1 PGIMAAKSAKKPVK
15 KAAAKTSTAKKST
28 AKVITAKKSAA
39 KKPLTAASK
48 TAAKKASE
56 KVKPK
61 KKIEKTK
68 VKEIMKKGT
77 EKKADTKA
85 KKIAAPGTTV
95 KKAETKKTD
104 VKKPAAKKPETV
116 KPAAKAAVPA
126 PEKHHE
132 KPAAAAGGNHHDI
145 IEKGEHHHHTEVIV
159 TSPKKNV
166 RKIKGYSKE
175 DLEYFKKIILD
186 KRNEIIEQLQNLR
199 EQMMDPTTGQY
210 VNENSPYSLH
220 MAEQGTDAMEREKIF
235 LWAQRENKFLGYLD
249 DALHRIENGTYG
261 ICIECIDEP
270 QNLCPTCPL
279 IAKERLAAVPHSQ
292 LCLPVKQKQEKR

>member
-1 PGIMAAKSAKKPVK
+1 MATKSDPKKLK
-15 KAAAKTSTAKKST
+15 NTAAD
-28 AKVITAKKSAA
+28 
-39 KKPLTAASK
+39 KPKASK
-48 TAAKKASE
+48 TAAKSSSTGKSNGTTTTARTASAAAKKAGKATVRE
-56 KVKPK
+56 KEQPK
-61 KKIEKTK
+61 KKAVQTK
-68 VKEIMKKGT
+68 VKDVMKKEKKKDTAKEKDTLKANKLAVKEGQITVNEPVPANQDNDSTEIM
-77 EKKADTKA
+77 
-85 KKIAAPGTTV
+85 
-95 KKAETKKTD
+95 
-104 VKKPAAKKPETV
+104 
-116 KPAAKAAVPA
+116 
-126 PEKHHE
+126 
-132 KPAAAAGGNHHDI
+132 
-145 IEKGEHHHHTEVIV
+145 V

-166 RKIKGYSKE
+166 RKIKGYGKE

-186 KRNEIIEQLQNLR
+186 KRDEIIEQLQNLR

-279 IAKERLAAVPHSQ
+279 ISKERLAAVPHSQ
-292 LCLPVKQKQEKR
+292 LCLPVKQRQEKK